1 MKKLFPLNTDL
12 RGQYLI
18 RKPQATSSCPFAE
31 ALTISD
37 AETFFLIGRH
47 QPPPPHP
54 PSPILDLGYN
64 CFSSDRVNNRCSN
77 LINFFQPSFFAYK
90 APKLYD
96 LASPITDIIYR
107 FSQG

>member
-1 MKKLFPLNTDL
+1 MLCCIKYKENETEVLLSLLMSRMQKTFLKKLFPLNTDL

-47 QPPPPHP
+47 QPPPPLPHP
-54 PSPILDLGYN
+54 
-64 CFSSDRVNNRCSN
+64 
-77 LINFFQPSFFAYK
+77 
-90 APKLYD
+90 
-96 LASPITDIIYR
+96 
-107 FSQG
+107 